1 MARRKSTGEELL
13 ELFSLMPWYICL
25 ILALALH
32 FGVDVYVSMS
42 APDTELKASPQ
53 LASSVISNMFGNIVL
68 LLSKWALPFLL
79 IIAAFGSFMRSKRQ
93 ARVYDG
99 IKSAQYDESISKLS
113 WRNFEVLVG
122 EFFRRDGYIVYDTG
136 KGKDGGVDLRVIK
149 DGQLYLVQCK
159 HWQQLRVP
167 VNVVRELFGVMISEN
182 ADGVFIVA
190 SGSMTKDAKEFA
202 QGKRIE
208 VIDGKKLR
216 QFFEQQQQSKERY
229 RFVPTSVETREKHSC
244 PICGG
249 EMTERVAKRG
259 PRAGQ
264 KFLGCLKYPNCRGI
278 VNL

>member
-25 ILALALH
+25 ILAVALH
-32 FGVDVYVSMS
+32 FGVDVYVWWFASET
-42 APDTELKASPQ
+42 DLTASPRP
-53 LASSVISNMFGNIVL
+53 ATDVITGMFGNLALML
-68 LLSKWALPFLL
+68 LKWALPFLL
-79 IIAAFGSFMRSKRQ
+79 IIAAFGSFIRTNRQ
-93 ARVYDG
+93 QRVYDG
-99 IKSAQYDESISKLS
+99 IKSAQYDEAISKLS
-113 WRNFEVLVG
+113 WRDFEVLVG

-159 HWQQLRVP
+159 HWQRLRVP

-190 SGSMTKDAKEFA
+190 SGSMTSDAKEFV

-208 VIDGKKLR
+208 VVDGKKLR
-216 QFFEQQQQSKERY
+216 QFYEQQQLKERY
-229 RFVPTSVETREKHSC
+229 RFVPTPVETIEKHAC

-249 EMTERVAKRG
+249 EMTERIAKRG